1 MPVREPR
8 WITERDAVA
17 AIDLH
22 GAVAA
27 VRDALRLE
35 HAGSATTLAKTA
47 TQFDGRGTLHS
58 LGGAGIPSADG
69 PVVGTKSW
77 AHTPGG
83 ATPLVTL
90 WDAASGVLLAVV
102 EAFALGQLRTAA
114 ISAVATDVMAPPDA
128 EVLAMIGTGKQAMA
142 QVAAVASQ
150 RHLRQVR
157 VHSPTAEHRAAF
169 CSLVAARLADVDVV
183 DCPDVRAAAEGA
195 DVVTTATRSRT
206 PILDATMVGPRGHV
220 NALGSIT
227 DDRRELDPSIVA
239 AAGLLVS
246 DSPTAAMTLSSEFD
260 GAAAIVPLSAIVAKS
275 AAAGVDGAGLTVFKA
290 MGLGLADVAIAAAVL
305 SATTA
310 AGGGRPIPAPARAAP
325 RLFSTRD
332 DTT

>member
-8 WITERDAVA
+8 WITEREAVA

-58 LGGAGIPSADG
+58 LGGAGIPIADG

-90 WDAASGVLLAVV
+90 WDAASGALLGVV

-128 EVLAMIGTGKQAMA
+128 EVLAMIGTGKQALA

-183 DCPDVRAAAEGA
+183 DCPDVRAAAQGGRRRHDGDPVANA
-195 DVVTTATRSRT
+195 DPRRQHGRNARPCQRARVDHRRPPRTR
-206 PILDATMVGPRGHV
+206 PF
-220 NALGSIT
+220 
-227 DDRRELDPSIVA
+227 DRRRRR
-239 AAGLLVS
+239 
-246 DSPTAAMTLSSEFD
+246 SPRQRQPDRGDDAFVGVD
-260 GAAAIVPLSAIVAKS
+260 GAAAIVSLSAIVAKS
-275 AAAGVDGAGLTVFKA
+275 VAPGVDGAGLTVFKA

-305 SATTA
+305 STTGA
-310 AGGGRPIPAPARAAP
+310 AGGGRPITAPARAAP
-325 RLFSTRD
+325 RLFSTGD